1 MDIEEICSLIVDT
14 AFRLHKNIGSGLLES
29 AYETILAAKLHGA
42 GLTVDRQ
49 VPIDIK
55 YGGISLPSAF
65 RLDLLVE
72 KRIIIEIKS
81 VEKTLPVH
89 AKQVI
94 TYLRLTNLSHGFVIN
109 FGTPMF
115 KDGIRRLLNDRTSS
129 VSSCLR
135 ANQISG
141 FQK

>member
-1 MDIEEICSLIVDT
+1 MEIEYICSLVVDA
-14 AFRLHKNIGSGLLES
+14 AFKLHKDIGPGLLES
-29 AYETILAAKLHGA
+29 AYETILAAKLEDM
-42 GLTVDRQ
+42 GLGVDRQ
-49 VPIDIK
+49 VPIDIQ
-55 YGGISLPSAF
+55 YDQVHLPAAF
-65 RLDLLVE
+65 RVDLLVE

-94 TYLRLTNLSHGFVIN
+94 TYLRLTNLTHGFVIN

-115 KDGIRRLLNDRTSS
+115 KDGIKRLLNDRPSS

-135 ANQISG
+135 ANQNGSG
-141 FQK
+141 S

>member
-1 MDIEEICSLIVDT
+1 MEIEHICSLIVDA
-14 AFRLHKNIGSGLLES
+14 AFKLHKDIGPGLLES
-29 AYETILAAKLHGA
+29 AYERILAAKFEGI
-42 GLTVDRQ
+42 GLGVDLQ
-49 VPIDIK
+49 VPIDIQ
-55 YGGISLPSAF
+55 YDQVHLPAAF
-65 RLDLLVE
+65 RVDLLVE

-94 TYLRLTNLSHGFVIN
+94 TYLRLTNLTHGFVIN

-115 KDGIRRLLNDRTSS
+115 KDGIKRLLNDRPSS

-135 ANQISG
+135 ANQNESG
-141 FQK
+141 S

>member
-1 MDIEEICSLIVDT
+1 MEIEHICSLIVDA
-14 AFRLHKNIGSGLLES
+14 AFKLHKDIGPGLLES
-29 AYETILAAKLHGA
+29 AYETILAAKLEDI
-42 GLTVDRQ
+42 GLVVDRQ
-49 VPIDIK
+49 VPIDIQ
-55 YGGISLPSAF
+55 YEQVHLPAAF
-65 RLDLLVE
+65 RVDLLVD

-94 TYLRLTNLSHGFVIN
+94 TYLRLTNLTHGFVIN

-115 KDGIRRLLNDRTSS
+115 KDGIKRLLNDRPSS

-135 ANQISG
+135 ANQNGSG
-141 FQK
+141 S

>member
-1 MDIEEICSLIVDT
+1 MEIEHICSLVVDA
-14 AFRLHKNIGSGLLES
+14 AFKLHKDIGPGLLES
-29 AYETILAAKLHGA
+29 AYETILAAKLEGM
-42 GLTVDRQ
+42 GLGVDRQ
-49 VPIDIK
+49 VPIDIQ
-55 YGGISLPSAF
+55 YDQVHLPAAF
-65 RLDLLVE
+65 RVDLLVE

-94 TYLRLTNLSHGFVIN
+94 TYLRLTNLIHGFVIN

-115 KDGIRRLLNDRTSS
+115 KDGIKRLLNDRPSS

-135 ANQISG
+135 ANQNGSG
-141 FQK
+141 S

>member
-1 MDIEEICSLIVDT
+1 MEIEHICSLVVDA
-14 AFRLHKNIGSGLLES
+14 AFKLHKDIGPGLLES
-29 AYETILAAKLHGA
+29 AYETILAAKLEDI
-42 GLTVDRQ
+42 GLVVDRQ
-49 VPIDIK
+49 VPIDIQ
-55 YGGISLPSAF
+55 YEQVHLPAAF
-65 RLDLLVE
+65 RVDLLVD

-94 TYLRLTNLSHGFVIN
+94 TYLRLTNLTHGFVIN

-115 KDGIRRLLNDRTSS
+115 KDGIKRLLNDRPSS

-135 ANQISG
+135 ANQNGSG
-141 FQK
+141 S

>member
-1 MDIEEICSLIVDT
+1 MEIEHICSLVVDA
-14 AFRLHKNIGSGLLES
+14 AFKLHKDIGPGLLES
-29 AYETILAAKLHGA
+29 AYETILAAKLEDM
-42 GLTVDRQ
+42 GLVVDRQ
-49 VPIDIK
+49 VPIDIQ
-55 YGGISLPSAF
+55 YDQVHLPAAF
-65 RLDLLVE
+65 RVDLLVD

-94 TYLRLTNLSHGFVIN
+94 TYLRLTNLTHGFVIN

-115 KDGIRRLLNDRTSS
+115 KDGIKRLLNDRPSS

-135 ANQISG
+135 ANQNGSG
-141 FQK
+141 S

>member
-1 MDIEEICSLIVDT
+1 MEIEHICSLVVDA
-14 AFRLHKNIGSGLLES
+14 AFKLHKDIGPGLLES
-29 AYETILAAKLHGA
+29 AYETILAAKLEDI
-42 GLTVDRQ
+42 GLVVDRQ
-49 VPIDIK
+49 VPIDIQ
-55 YGGISLPSAF
+55 YDQVHLPAAF
-65 RLDLLVE
+65 RVDLLVD

-94 TYLRLTNLSHGFVIN
+94 TYLRLTNLTHGFVIN

-115 KDGIRRLLNDRTSS
+115 KDGIKRLLNDRPSS

-135 ANQISG
+135 ANQNGSG
-141 FQK
+141 S

>member
-1 MDIEEICSLIVDT
+1 MEIEHICSIVVDA
-14 AFRLHKNIGSGLLES
+14 AFKLHKDIGPGLLES
-29 AYETILAAKLHGA
+29 AYETILAAKLEDI
-42 GLTVDRQ
+42 GLVVDRQ
-49 VPIDIK
+49 VPIDIQ
-55 YGGISLPSAF
+55 YEQVHLPAAF
-65 RLDLLVE
+65 RVDLLVE

-94 TYLRLTNLSHGFVIN
+94 TYLRLTNLTHGFVIN

-115 KDGIRRLLNDRTSS
+115 KDGIKRLLNDRPSS

-135 ANQISG
+135 ANQNGSG
-141 FQK
+141 S

>member
-1 MDIEEICSLIVDT
+1 MEIEHICSLVVDA
-14 AFRLHKNIGSGLLES
+14 AFKLHRDIGPGLLES
-29 AYETILAAKLHGA
+29 AYETILAAKLEDI
-42 GLTVDRQ
+42 GLVVDRQ
-49 VPIDIK
+49 VPIDIQ
-55 YGGISLPSAF
+55 YDQVHLPAAF
-65 RLDLLVE
+65 RVDLLVD

-94 TYLRLTNLSHGFVIN
+94 TYLRLTNLTHGFVIN

-115 KDGIRRLLNDRTSS
+115 KDGIKRLLNDRPSS

-135 ANQISG
+135 ANQNGSG
-141 FQK
+141 S